1 VTKARD
7 KVMSP
12 ADWAAWLDAMGIS
25 GNQAAAALGISTNA
39 PVEARKSGAGLTIA
53 LACSALAA
61 GLGPWNPANARD
73 AALAREIQSL
83 IRTDRMNNDTSIT
96 KKRHKS

>member
-1 VTKARD
+1 MTKARD

-12 ADWAAWLDAMGIS
+12 ADWAAWLDAMGLS

-61 GLGPWNPANARD
+61 GLGPWSPANARE
-73 AALAREIQSL
+73 AELARDIRAL
-83 IRTDRMNNDTSIT
+83 IKDDRLNNDTVIP
-96 KKRHKS
+96 KKRRSS